1 MNNQI
6 SVSIIIPCFNEQST
20 IEKAV
25 KNVRENGIDNKEII
39 IIDDHSNDGTIEKL
53 ENLSEESDQ
62 KIIFNAK
69 NHGKG
74 YCLRKGFKE
83 AKGEIILIHD
93 ADLEYDTK
101 DHIKVLEPIFKDY
114 ADVVYGS
121 RFISEGPTRLIYFW
135 HKIGN
140 FFLTNLCNLFLN
152 LSMTDMET
160 CLKAFKKKDIEK
172 INLFEDRFGI
182 EPEITIK
189 LAKQKLRFYEVAIK
203 YYGRTYKEGKK
214 IKWYD
219 GLYAVIAI
227 IKYSIFS

>member
-25 KNVRENGIDNKEII
+25 KNVRENGINNKEII

-53 ENLSEESDQ
+53 ENLPEESDQ
-62 KIIFNAK
+62 KIIFNTK

-101 DHIKVLEPIFKDY
+101 DHAKVLEPIFKDY

>member
-62 KIIFNAK
+62 KIIFNTK

>member
-62 KIIFNAK
+62 KIIFNTK

-160 CLKAFKKKDIEK
+160 CLKAFKKKI
-172 INLFEDRFGI
+172 
-182 EPEITIK
+182 
-189 LAKQKLRFYEVAIK
+189 LRRLIYLKTDLE
-203 YYGRTYKEGKK
+203 
-214 IKWYD
+214 
-219 GLYAVIAI
+219 
-227 IKYSIFS
+227 

>member
-1 MNNQI
+1 
-6 SVSIIIPCFNEQST
+6 
-20 IEKAV
+20 
-25 KNVRENGIDNKEII
+25 
-39 IIDDHSNDGTIEKL
+39 
-53 ENLSEESDQ
+53 
-62 KIIFNAK
+62 
-69 NHGKG
+69 
-74 YCLRKGFKE
+74 
-83 AKGEIILIHD
+83 
-93 ADLEYDTK
+93 
-101 DHIKVLEPIFKDY
+101 
-114 ADVVYGS
+114 
-121 RFISEGPTRLIYFW
+121 
-135 HKIGN
+135 
-140 FFLTNLCNLFLN
+140 
-152 LSMTDMET
+152 MET

>member
-25 KNVRENGIDNKEII
+25 KNVRENGINNKEII

-62 KIIFNAK
+62 KIIFNTK